1 MTTTPSGVFVL
12 KRAFRIRARAVRAM
26 LSLVEVETRSQQIVA
41 RLLELPDVRQA
52 QTVFCYVSQ
61 GSEVGTHALVRG
73 WLAAGK
79 RVMVPAF
86 DSRRQLYR
94 PVWLHDFDRDLAPG
108 QLGILEPR
116 TSVPA
121 DAPADIA
128 IVPGVAFDAQGH
140 RLGHGK
146 GYYDE
151 MLRTFTGVKI
161 ALAFECQILPAVPAA
176 DRDVPMDVVVTETA
190 VYRRT

>member
-26 LSLVEVETRSQQIVA
+26 LSAAEVETRSQQIAA

-52 QTVFCYVSQ
+52 QTIFCYVSQ
-61 GSEVGTHALVRG
+61 GSEVGTHGLIRG
-73 WLAAGK
+73 WLATGK

-116 TSVPA
+116 TF
-121 DAPADIA
+121 APAGDAANIA

-151 MLRTFTGVKI
+151 MLHSFVGLKI
-161 ALAFECQILPAVPAA
+161 ALAFDCQILPTVPAT
-176 DRDVPMDVVVTETA
+176 DHDVPMDVVVTETT